1 MDNEPSRFQLTR
13 RRFAF
18 WVGLG
23 LFNLSEALG
32 ADSLD
37 RLAAL
42 SMRATETSPA
52 GGKNSR
58 ADDRPTLSDKAQS
71 DKGYR
76 PEHWTS
82 AENNTWRWFERE
94 NLILGRWKLTGITTP
109 INKLTGEPF
118 TGRTGYLS
126 ESLVPANVRQAAMWG
141 ERPEHEDVDGD
152 VTADVNAGAIEDDPG
167 VPSAWRR
174 ARHGRPPS
182 RWLRSLH
189 ADELRIWLG
198 TIDPPEAGVSGM
210 TFWEHLTRDH
220 SFDAAHIAGLTE
232 AEQAKLHAAAHFGY

>member
-1 MDNEPSRFQLTR
+1 MDNQPSRFQLTR

-23 LFNLSEALG
+23 LFNLSDALG

-52 GGKNSR
+52 GGKTSR
-58 ADDRPTLSDKAQS
+58 ADETRSKSEKATT
-71 DKGYR
+71 
-76 PEHWTS
+76 PEHWTA

-94 NLILGRWKLTGITTP
+94 NLIEGRWNLTGITTP
-109 INKLTGEPF
+109 INRHTGEPF

-126 ESLVPANVRQAAMWG
+126 ESLVPLNVRQAAMRG
-141 ERPEHEDVDGD
+141 GQPEHEDVD
-152 VTADVNAGAIEDDPG
+152 ADVDNGAIEDDPG
-167 VPSAWRR
+167 VPNAWRR

-189 ADELRIWLG
+189 ADELRIWLK

-220 SFDAAHIAGLTE
+220 SFDATRITGLTE
-232 AEQAKLHAAAHFGY
+232 DEQAKLHAAAHYGY

>member
-1 MDNEPSRFQLTR
+1 MDINPKRPSRFELTR

-42 SMRATETSPA
+42 SMRATETSPG
-52 GGKNSR
+52 GGKS
-58 ADDRPTLSDKAQS
+58 APAEDKATSS
-71 DKGYR
+71 DKGSR
-76 PEHWTS
+76 PEHWTA
-82 AENNTWRWFERE
+82 AENNSWRWFERE
-94 NLILGRWKLTGITTP
+94 NLIDGRWKLTGITTP
-109 INKLTGEPF
+109 INKATGAPYA
-118 TGRTGYLS
+118 GRTGYLS
-126 ESLVPANVRQAAMWG
+126 ESLVPANVRRVATWG
-141 ERPEHEDVDGD
+141 EQPEQEAIDGDLDGD
-152 VTADVNAGAIEDDPG
+152 VGAGAIEDDPG
-167 VPSAWRR
+167 LPNAWRR

-189 ADELRIWLG
+189 ADELRIWLK
-198 TIDPPEAGVSGM
+198 TIDPPAAGVEGM

-220 SFDAAHIAGLTE
+220 SFDPTRIVGLTE
-232 AEQAKLHAAAHFGY
+232 DEQAKLHAAAHFGY